1 MVVLTLAPFSKIQ
14 TYNYWGRT
22 FWEALQFR
30 CCSPK
35 PVVGNT
41 LRWQVQAGGISLA
54 FPANTCL
61 DFSKRYR
68 VWTKRFSIA
77 GRQASPVLEK
87 PGGDPSRRVAGDSPG
102 HWLPVDTK
110 GESQDLSPGG
120 WGGSQREAFCSL
132 KVLIFHAGMPG
143 PVVPC

>member
-1 MVVLTLAPFSKIQ
+1 MSGFFKTVSSLDQKFFACLLA
-14 TYNYWGRT
+14 
-22 FWEALQFR
+22 
-30 CCSPK
+30 
-35 PVVGNT
+35 
-41 LRWQVQAGGISLA
+41 
-54 FPANTCL
+54 
-61 DFSKRYR
+61 
-68 VWTKRFSIA
+68 IA
-77 GRQASPVLEK
+77 GRLASAVLEN

-110 GESQDLSPGG
+110 GGSQDLSPGG